1 MLVLDP
7 LLVAS
12 LFTSSEEDL
21 LGGLLMQELD
31 KGLVRK
37 QADH

>member
-1 MLVLDP
+1 MLVLGP

-12 LFTSSEEDL
+12 LFTSLEEDL
-21 LGGLLMQELD
+21 LGGLQVQELD
-31 KGLVRK
+31 MGLVRK